1 MKLRNFMYLNTRII
15 EDYIA
20 AIDGY
25 TYDEESQAIANST
38 ENTISGKGGVAVLS
52 GSGEHIGKQSEEV
65 KRSVKINDAAKFD
78 KIYQYLHKQ
87 DDEGLKYY
95 EFLVEET
102 YDNLRRD
109 DFIEVLVT
117 VRFSKM
123 KEITDSVKKLENL
136 VIAIQELT
144 EQQLL
149 DRKAKE
155 AINGFSALGQLRSGK
170 EIACVFNFDDE
181 KYPLVAYLD
190 ESYFRCEQD
199 NFVGQAYMLCKVLRK
214 IPKGQNVKL
223 DEIFDDI
230 KKMPLSREQRRK
242 MPKNIDNPDVI
253 KDVVKGPAL
262 IVTPIAVYQ

>member
-181 KYPLVAYLD
+181 
-190 ESYFRCEQD
+190 
-199 NFVGQAYMLCKVLRK
+199 N
-214 IPKGQNVKL
+214 
-223 DEIFDDI
+223 
-230 KKMPLSREQRRK
+230 
-242 MPKNIDNPDVI
+242 
-253 KDVVKGPAL
+253 
-262 IVTPIAVYQ
+262 TH